1 MSKFVSEL
9 KKIYE
14 EEKDL
19 KNPPKYLKT
28 IKEILEIDNRLNKEK
43 TVSGGWLVCC
53 WIDQE
58 GDFPMTINI
67 NHHSPQSQSKI
78 RTRFF
83 EKPSS
88 TGVFEKT
95 VFLSFLLSYLLTKK
109 SIYIYIYTDPEG
121 ENVIFSK
128 NSKRKC
134 HFPRQV
140 EVPWTG

>member
-1 MSKFVSEL
+1 MSKFISEL

-28 IKEILEIDNRLNKEK
+28 IKKILEIDNRLNKEK

-53 WIDQE
+53 WIDQK

-83 EKPSS
+83 ENPSS
-88 TGVFEKT
+88 TVVFEIT
-95 VFLSFLLSYLLTKK
+95 VFLSFLLSYLLTKI
-109 SIYIYIYTDPEG
+109 SIYIYIYTDSAG

-128 NSKRKC
+128 FSAKKC
-134 HFPRQV
+134 HFLGQL
-140 EVPWTG
+140 EVPWN